1 MRNIAKLIGTGLVGA
16 AVVGLAVPAAS
27 AGERTGPAMDRA
39 QVRSFPGE
47 SFSQYY
53 GQRRGYYG
61 GRGYGYGR
69 RGYGGG
75 ALAAG
80 VIGGLA
86 VGALAGAAIAG
97 SQPAPAYGY
106 GGPGYG
112 GPGQPVGNV
121 YGHDPRWVNYCASR
135 YRSFDAASGTYLAG
149 DGNRYVCQ

>member
-1 MRNIAKLIGTGLVGA
+1 MRVDKLLATGLTGA
-16 AVVGLAVPAAS
+16 ALLGLVVPAAS
-27 AGERTGPAMDRA
+27 ATERTGAAIDRA
-39 QVRSFPGE
+39 QVQSFPGE

-53 GQRRGYYG
+53 GGRGGYYG
-61 GRGYGYGR
+61 GRGYRYGR

-75 ALAAG
+75 AVAAG
-80 VIGGLA
+80 LIGGLA

-97 SQPAPAYGY
+97 SQPAYGA
-106 GGPGYG
+106 PGYG

-135 YRSFDAASGTYLAG
+135 YRSFDPASGTYLAG

>member
-1 MRNIAKLIGTGLVGA
+1 MRNVTKLLGTGLIGL
-16 AVVGLAVPAAS
+16 AVVGLVVPAAS
-27 AGERTGPAMDRA
+27 ANERTGPALDSA
-39 QVRSFPGE
+39 HVQSFPGE

-53 GQRRGYYG
+53 GGRRYYG
-61 GRGYGYGR
+61 GRGYRYGR

-75 ALAAG
+75 AVAAG

-106 GGPGYG
+106 GGPG
-112 GPGQPVGNV
+112 QPVGNV

-135 YRSFDAASGTYLAG
+135 YHSFDPASGTYLAS

>member
-1 MRNIAKLIGTGLVGA
+1 MRNIARLIGTGMIGASLVGL
-16 AVVGLAVPAAS
+16 VVPAAS
-27 AGERTGPAMDRA
+27 ANEKTGHALDRA
-39 QVRSFPGE
+39 QVGSFPGE

-53 GQRRGYYG
+53 GGRRGYYG
-61 GRGYGYGR
+61 GGRGYRYGR

-75 ALAAG
+75 AVAAG

-97 SQPAPAYGY
+97 SQPAPAY

-135 YRSFDAASGTYLAG
+135 YRSFDPASGTYLAG